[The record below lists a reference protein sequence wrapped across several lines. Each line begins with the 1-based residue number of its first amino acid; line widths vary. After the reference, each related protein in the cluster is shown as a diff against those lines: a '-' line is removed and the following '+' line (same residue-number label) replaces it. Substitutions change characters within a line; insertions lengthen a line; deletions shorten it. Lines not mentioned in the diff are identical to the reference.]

1 MVKNNNNRKNDIENR
16 KHPRFILILSLELT
30 NDDFRIET
38 KTKNISC
45 SGVYCE
51 VDRYIP
57 VQTKLNV
64 NMKLML
70 NKNAYKV
77 QKTIHCPAKV
87 VRIEP
92 DVLKKDVN
100 YHVAIAFSRIKE
112 EDKDFLIKYI
122 RRKNLKEARELK
134 KIYLKLKNMAARL
147 VELEECHP
155 TAEHFRKVI
164 DRAIGELDAVAHIL
178 DFEINELKNLE

>member
-1 MVKNNNNRKNDIENR
+1 MNNNRKNDFENR
-16 KHPRFILILSLELT
+16 KHPRFVLILPLELSS
-30 NDDFRIET
+30 DDFHIET

-45 SGVYCE
+45 AGLYCE

-57 VQTKLNV
+57 VQTKLKV

-70 NKNAYKV
+70 KENEHKV

-92 DVLKKDVN
+92 AVVKKDTS
-100 YHVAIAFSRIKE
+100 YHVGIAFSKIKE
-112 EDKDFLIKYI
+112 EDKDFLLKYI
-122 RRKNLKEARELK
+122 RSKNLKEARELK
-134 KIYLKLKNMAARL
+134 KIYLTLKDMAARL
-147 VELEECHP
+147 VEVEECHP

-164 DRAIGELDAVAHIL
+164 DRAIEELDAVAHIL